1 MADRNTVLFENAEI
15 IFRNFAGK
23 EGQYNKEG
31 DRNFCI
37 ILPED
42 LAAQM
47 DADGWNIKR
56 LKPRPGDDDNGKPYL
71 QVSVGFK
78 IRPPRVVVVTSVG
91 RVDVA
96 EDEMELLDW
105 VDIKKVDLV
114 IRPYHWGP
122 IGPEKK
128 TGTKAYLKSLF
139 ITIDED
145 PLELEYN
152 KIPEIGGGVAAID
165 APNPTL
171 ALEAGQTP
179 GEDDIVDA
187 EIVEDF

>member
-1 MADRNTVLFENAEI
+1 MAERNTVLFENAEI

-56 LKPRPGDDDNGKPYL
+56 LKPRPGEDQGNCYL

-78 IRPPRVVVVTSVG
+78 IRPPRVVVVTSQG
-91 RVDVA
+91 RVDVS
-96 EDEMELLDW
+96 EEEMELLDW

-179 GEDDIVDA
+179 GDDDIVDA

>member
-1 MADRNTVLFENAEI
+1 MTERNTVLFENAEV

-31 DRNFCI
+31 DRNFCM
-37 ILPED
+37 ILPPD

-47 DADGWNIKR
+47 DADGWNIKT
-56 LKPRPGDDDNGKPYL
+56 LKPREGEDPKSYI

-145 PLELEYN
+145 PLEIEYN
-152 KIPEIGGGVAAID
+152 KIPEIGGGVAALD
-165 APNPTL
+165 NPNQPL
-171 ALEAGQTP
+171 AIESGQTP
-179 GEDDIVDA
+179 GEDEDIVDA

>member
-1 MADRNTVLFENAEI
+1 MASRQTVLFENAEV

-37 ILPED
+37 ILPPD
-42 LAAQM
+42 LAEQMAQ
-47 DADGWNIKR
+47 DGWNIKV
-56 LKPRPGDDDNGKPYL
+56 LKARGEDETPKPYL

-78 IRPPRVVVVTSVG
+78 IYPPRVVVVTSVG
-91 RVDVA
+91 RVDVS
-96 EDEMELLDW
+96 EEEMELLDW

-152 KIPEIGGGVAAID
+152 KIPEIGGGFAAIE
-165 APNPTL
+165 AANPL
-171 ALEAGQTP
+171 AIESGQTP
-179 GEDDIVDA
+179 GDDIVDA
-187 EIVEDF
+187 EIVEDH

>member
-1 MADRNTVLFENAEI
+1 MAERNTIMFQDAQI

-31 DRNFCI
+31 DRNFCL
-37 ILPED
+37 ILPPD

-47 DADGWNIKR
+47 DADGWNIKT
-56 LKPRPGDDDNGKPYL
+56 LKPREADDQPTPYL

-91 RVDVA
+91 RVDVS
-96 EDEMELLDW
+96 EEEMELLDW

-145 PLELEYN
+145 PLEIEYN
-152 KIPEIGGGVAAID
+152 KIPEIGGGVAAIESSKPLELESGQN
-165 APNPTL
+165 PN
-171 ALEAGQTP
+171 
-179 GEDDIVDA
+179 DDIVDA
-187 EIVEDF
+187 EWTEEA

>member
-1 MADRNTVLFENAEI
+1 MAERNTVLFENAEM

-37 ILPED
+37 VLPED

-47 DADGWNIKR
+47 SADGWNIKR
-56 LKPRPGDDDNGKPYL
+56 LKPRPGDEVGNPYL

-78 IRPPRVVVVTSVG
+78 IRPPRVVVVTSAG
-91 RVDVA
+91 RVDVH

-171 ALEAGQTP
+171 ALESGQTP
-179 GEDDIVDA
+179 GDDDIVDA
-187 EIVEDF
+187 EIVEEF

>member
-1 MADRNTVLFENAEI
+1 MAERNTVMFRNAEI

-31 DRNFCI
+31 DRNFCL
-37 ILPED
+37 ILDQE

-47 DADGWNIKR
+47 DADGWNVKH
-56 LKPRPGDDDNGKPYL
+56 LKPREDGALPTPYL
-71 QVSVGFK
+71 QISVGFK
-78 IRPPRVVVVTSVG
+78 IRPPRVIVVTSVG
-91 RVDVA
+91 RVDVS
-96 EDEMELLDW
+96 EEEMELLDW
-105 VDIKKVDLV
+105 VDIKNVDLV

-145 PLELEYN
+145 PLEIEYN
-152 KIPEIGGGVAAID
+152 KIPEIGGGVAAIEHN
-165 APNPTL
+165 NPL
-171 ALEAGQTP
+171 AIESGQTP
-179 GEDDIVDA
+179 NDADDIVDG
-187 EIVEDF
+187 EIIEEGF